1 MLTNCIPSQKAS
13 IIYSSGW
20 L

>member
-1 MLTNCIPSQKAS
+1 MLTNCIPSQKVS